1 MPPGLVFQWSG
12 PCHRPPNGQLA
23 TVTLATTNGWFG
35 TWIGST
41 VGMVAADAQAIAVG
55 AMLGKHLPEKAIKIG
70 ASVLFFAF
78 GLWLL
83 AEALSAKRQAHE
95 NCCRPEQA
103 VTAAHECRVQSPT
116 VVGRRLP
123 ALWAAYAVVRSC
135 RQAAARTT
143 GGDHNPAIPGAW
155 PARQTPAKVNEGLQ
169 RRN

>member
-103 VTAAHECRVQSPT
+103 VTAAHECAESKVQRWSDADS
-116 VVGRRLP
+116 RRCGP
-123 ALWAAYAVVRSC
+123 HTPWS
-135 RQAAARTT
+135 AAA
-143 GGDHNPAIPGAW
+143 
-155 PARQTPAKVNEGLQ
+155 AKQ
-169 RRN
+169 RRGRLAATTTPRYPGHGLPDKRPRR